1 MKKFKLLLLDA
12 NVVIQAFKLGLWA
25 KLIERC
31 DVWLAATVV
40 QEAAFF
46 TTEDG
51 TSHTIDISQDLAEN
65 RVSKFELTPS
75 ELSEFRSSFDPSYFE
90 KLDDGET
97 ESLAHLINSA
107 EQFLICSA
115 DKIVYRI
122 LGNLKR
128 SEQGISLEEILQQVG
143 LGVALPRPFT
153 KSYRKECTAR
163 GFEEGLGG
171 IGYKK
176 KQS

>member
-1 MKKFKLLLLDA
+1 MMKKFKLLLLDA

-51 TSHTIDISQDLAEN
+51 TSHTIDLSQDLAEN

-97 ESLAHLINSA
+97 ESLAHLINST
-107 EQFLICSA
+107 ERFLICSA

-122 LGNLKR
+122 LGNLNR

-171 IGYKK
+171 IGHKN
-176 KQS
+176 

>member
-12 NVVIQAFKLGLWA
+12 NVVIQTFTLGLWA

-31 DVWLAATVV
+31 NVWLAATVV

-51 TSHTIDISQDLAEN
+51 TSHTIDLSQDLAEN
-65 RVSKFELTPS
+65 RVSEFELTPS
-75 ELSEFRSSFDPSYFE
+75 ELSEFRSSFDPSYLE

-97 ESLAHLINSA
+97 ESLAHLVNST
-107 EQFLICSA
+107 ERFLICSA

-128 SEQGISLEEILQQVG
+128 SEQGISLEEVLLQVG

-171 IGYKK
+171 IGHKNR
-176 KQS
+176 QS

>member
-12 NVVIQAFKLGLWA
+12 NVVIQVFKLGLWA
-25 KLIERC
+25 RLVDRC

-46 TTEDG
+46 TSEEG
-51 TSHTIDISQDLAEN
+51 TPHTIDLSQDIAEN
-65 RVSKFELTPS
+65 RVSTFELTPS
-75 ELSEFRSSFDPSYFE
+75 QLSEFKASFDPSYLE

-97 ESLAHLINSA
+97 ESLAHLINSTDRY
-107 EQFLICSA
+107 LICSA

-122 LGNLKR
+122 LGNLNR
-128 SEQGISLEEILQQVG
+128 NEQGISLEEILQQVG

-153 KSYRKECTAR
+153 KSYRRECTGR

-171 IGYKK
+171 IGHK
-176 KQS
+176 KQN